1 MYICSKYY
9 LSICYEAIVIHISKA
24 KQYSLLI
31 PKNNMAI
38 VKGPFEL
45 NGSMSNVTFYT
56 RRGSDKVIM
65 RTKGGVSGDKI
76 KRQPKYEGFRNQQK
90 EWSGATKLAAGVRM
104 AFGNLQRLAD
114 YNLSSA
120 LNGLANKI
128 QKSNDTENKGTR
140 PVCLSQYRQ
149 TLDGFNFNRTYLFN
163 SALRTSVNF
172 ELDRTSLQAA
182 VIFPRINTQVDLF
195 NLQGLP
201 FFRLIVALGTA
212 SDMVFDEN
220 LGDYLP
226 AVAMLHGAS
235 AVFNNP
241 RVPANSIVEEQT
253 LSIQMTD
260 KQIAALTNEVS
271 VILSVAIEF
280 GAVSFTGQPEAVKY
294 AGSGKVLGCR

>member
-9 LSICYEAIVIHISKA
+9 TSICYEAIVIHISKA

-31 PKNNMAI
+31 PNNNMAI

-65 RTKGGVSGDKI
+65 RTKGCVSGDKI

-104 AFGNLQRLAD
+104 AFGGLQRLAD
-114 YNLSSA
+114 YNLSST

-128 QKSNDTENKGTR
+128 QKANDTENKGTR

-163 SALRTSVNF
+163 SVLRTSVNF
-172 ELDRTSLQAA
+172 ELDRASLQA
-182 VIFPRINTQVDLF
+182 VVSFPRINTEIDLL
-195 NLQGLP
+195 NVQRLP
-201 FFRLIVALGTA
+201 FFRLIVVLGTT
-212 SDMVFDEN
+212 SDMIYSEPTA
-220 LGDYLP
+220 GYLP
-226 AVAMLHGAS
+226 SVAMLHGAS
-235 AVFNNP
+235 TATNSAWF
-241 RVPANSIVEEQT
+241 PANSIVEEQT

-260 KQIAALTNEVS
+260 KQIASLTNEVS

-294 AGSGKVLGCR
+294 AGSGKVLACR